1 VGGNR
6 DRLKV
11 FTGVGLGLA
20 LCCKGLKGYANVLRT
35 VKPVV
40 PFLGGFMKKLVA
52 MVFFAALAGNA
63 MAQAGGAAAG
73 AAGGAGAGAGAVAG
87 TVAVVA
93 VGVAGVAAASSNSSN
108 SANH

>member
-1 VGGNR
+1 
-6 DRLKV
+6 
-11 FTGVGLGLA
+11 
-20 LCCKGLKGYANVLRT
+20 LKGYANVRRT

-40 PFLGGFMKKLVA
+40 LFLGGFMKKLVA
-52 MVFFAALAGNA
+52 IVFFAALAGNA

-93 VGVAGVAAASSNSSN
+93 VGVAGVAAAS
-108 SANH
+108 ANQGTTTNH